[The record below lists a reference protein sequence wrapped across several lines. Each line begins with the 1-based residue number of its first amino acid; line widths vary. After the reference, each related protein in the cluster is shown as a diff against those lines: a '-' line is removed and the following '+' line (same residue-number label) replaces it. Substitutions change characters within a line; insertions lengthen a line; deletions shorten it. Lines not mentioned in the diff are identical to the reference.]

1 MKLILIRH
9 GAAEDAQEWQ
19 AQGKNDELRPLTNA
33 GRKKMR
39 RQARGVARLA
49 PRLELIISSPLLRA
63 KQTAEILH
71 NEFPKARLR
80 ESKLLSPGTSPLQM
94 LEVVSAH
101 QPDAVIA
108 VVGHEPNLSLF
119 LGLLISGGLDALL
132 RFKKGAACLVE
143 FTGQPEK
150 GRGRLC
156 WFAAP
161 ATLRSLG
168 E

>member
-9 GAAEDAQEWQ
+9 GAAQDAQEWQ
-19 AQGKNDELRPLTNA
+19 ARGKNDELRPLTNA

-39 RQARGVARLA
+39 QAFRGVAKLA
-49 PRLELIISSPLLRA
+49 PNIELIISSPLLRA
-63 KQTAEILH
+63 RQTAEILH
-71 NEFPKARLR
+71 NEFPKAHLD
-80 ESKLLSPGTSPLQM
+80 ESRLLSPGTSPLQM
-94 LEVVSAH
+94 LEVVLAQ
-101 QPDAVIA
+101 QPGNVIA
-108 VVGHEPNLSLF
+108 LVGHEPNLGLF
-119 LGLLISGGLDALL
+119 LGLLISGGCDALL

-143 FTGQPEK
+143 FTGLPEK